1 LAFQRDE
8 PVRNFGSVW
17 NTEAL
22 IELTILRG
30 NLSHK

>member
-1 LAFQRDE
+1 
-8 PVRNFGSVW
+8 VRNFGSVW